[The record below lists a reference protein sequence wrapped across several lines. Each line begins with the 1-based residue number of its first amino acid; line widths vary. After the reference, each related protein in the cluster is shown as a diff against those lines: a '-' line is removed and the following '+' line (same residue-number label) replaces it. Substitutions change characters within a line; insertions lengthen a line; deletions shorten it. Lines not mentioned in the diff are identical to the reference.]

1 MSVYN
6 YQMPAACETALN
18 SPTIPNPAAAMKSKK
33 KTASPSPH
41 KPVKVRRTQA
51 ERTATMRSR
60 IIQAAI
66 SSLSEIG
73 YSATSTNIVA
83 KRAGVSRGAMTH
95 HFASKIDLM
104 ISIID
109 YVFNLDMEFYTRELA
124 KFTTERE
131 RTIGMI
137 DLAWKAFSSPGGLA
151 VLHIMMAGP
160 GDEELKKRLPA
171 EMTRIANL
179 ADNIR
184 RPGIARSTNERA
196 VITAAVVLHRAALRG
211 LAIELLSG
219 TSATKIDAGLKLLKE
234 YTAHFFDVVNA
245 QSKTKDSK
253 NPNEAGAKAAV
264 S

>member
-1 MSVYN
+1 M
-6 YQMPAACETALN
+6 
-18 SPTIPNPAAAMKSKK
+18 IPNSAAAMKSKK
-33 KTASPSPH
+33 KSASPAPR

-66 SSLSEIG
+66 SSLAEIG

-109 YVFNLDMEFYTRELA
+109 YVFNQDMEFYTRELA

-171 EMTRIANL
+171 EMTRIADQ

-184 RPGIARSTNERA
+184 RPGVARGPYDRL
-196 VITAAVVLHRAALRG
+196 IGAAVVLHRAALRG

-219 TSATKIDAGLKLLKE
+219 TSAAKIEAGLKLLKE
-234 YTAHFFDVVNA
+234 YTAYFFDVVNA
-245 QSKTKDSK
+245 QSKTKD
-253 NPNEAGAKAAV
+253 AKGQQE
-264 S
+264 